1 MIDQLTEIAKH
12 RIFLFQWENLSITD
26 FQLDNKQYFVINLIS
41 TFGTL
46 KASVSYE
53 SLTDI
58 NSDILPLG
66 YKISSINGFS
76 APYNNNI
83 QITLKPIK

>member
-46 KASVSYE
+46 KASVSY
-53 SLTDI
+53 
-58 NSDILPLG
+58 
-66 YKISSINGFS
+66 
-76 APYNNNI
+76 
-83 QITLKPIK
+83 